1 MGALPPRQPMRPLA
15 GACMRAS
22 VVEHGCVCRFT
33 SRPSARRRADGLVW
47 SADWRCRF
55 LGSSWRPCAI
65 RSQHCTPDRQP
76 RATLA
81 ATGCRTAQH
90 DAAATPG
97 LHNHQRT
104 CGCNQ
109 GRNGQQP
116 AATAA
121 RRPSHDMQS
130 RWRCPCPG
138 EWESVARGRRLVTA
152 AGFNCTQAHT
162 ARAAC
167 TACKRAKQMATR
179 DSRVIPEPSTGRAQ
193 PLGLCF
199 GGSDGPRRIQGG
211 ENEPW
216 GHCHPDSP
224 WGPWQVRVCVPV

>member
-1 MGALPPRQPMRPLA
+1 MDVCAESHPDHQLGAELM
-15 GACMRAS
+15 
-22 VVEHGCVCRFT
+22 F
-33 SRPSARRRADGLVW
+33 W

-65 RSQHCTPDRQP
+65 WSQHGTPDRQP

-81 ATGCRTAQH
+81 ATGCQTAQH

-116 AATAA
+116 AAAAA

-138 EWESVARGRRLVTA
+138 EWESVARGRRLVTT
-152 AGFNCTQAHT
+152 GGCSCTLEGHTSHTSCTLRHTSWPPQQT
-162 ARAAC
+162 ARPPSSSKARLWWDRRSGMVRNKKVVA
-167 TACKRAKQMATR
+167 
-179 DSRVIPEPSTGRAQ
+179 DRVDA
-193 PLGLCF
+193 
-199 GGSDGPRRIQGG
+199 
-211 ENEPW
+211 
-216 GHCHPDSP
+216 
-224 WGPWQVRVCVPV
+224 V

>member
-1 MGALPPRQPMRPLA
+1 MDVCAESHPDHQL
-15 GACMRAS
+15 RA
-22 VVEHGCVCRFT
+22 ELMF
-33 SRPSARRRADGLVW
+33 W

-65 RSQHCTPDRQP
+65 RSQHCTPDWQP

-81 ATGCRTAQH
+81 ATGCQTAPH

-109 GRNGQQP
+109 GRIGQHP

-121 RRPSHDMQS
+121 AARRSNDDMQS
-130 RWRCPCPG
+130 RWWCSCCG
-138 EWESVARGRRLVTA
+138 ERESVARGRRLVTA

-179 DSRVIPEPSTGRAQ
+179 DSRVIPEPRAGRAQ
-193 PLGLCF
+193 PFGLRF
-199 GGSDGPRRIQGG
+199 GDLMGPG
-211 ENEPW
+211 
-216 GHCHPDSP
+216 
-224 WGPWQVRVCVPV
+224 VARVA